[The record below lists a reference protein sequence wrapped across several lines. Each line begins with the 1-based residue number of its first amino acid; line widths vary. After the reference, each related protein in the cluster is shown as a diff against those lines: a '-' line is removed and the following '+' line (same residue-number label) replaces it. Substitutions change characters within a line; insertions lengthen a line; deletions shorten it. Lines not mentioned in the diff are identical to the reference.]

1 MAEPMS
7 DARLAE
13 IRADHAT
20 YLSDVERYG
29 LSGLVRGARIRMES
43 IGALLAEVDRLRAL
57 LGEPETVWGHQVHG
71 DDGWIGEAVPQG
83 SEATARRAVHLA
95 NKRIGADSGTRARL
109 VVHEV
114 WHAETEWRVA
124 DDAA

>member
-43 IGALLAEVDRLRAL
+43 IGALLAEVDRLRVL
-57 LGEPETVWGHQVHG
+57 LGAPETVWGHRIHG
-71 DDGWIGEAVPQG
+71 EDGWVGEAVPQG
-83 SEATARRAVHLA
+83 SEVAARRAVHLV
-95 NKRIGADSGTRARL
+95 NRRIGPDGRGRAKL

-114 WHAETEWRVA
+114 WHAETEWRVV